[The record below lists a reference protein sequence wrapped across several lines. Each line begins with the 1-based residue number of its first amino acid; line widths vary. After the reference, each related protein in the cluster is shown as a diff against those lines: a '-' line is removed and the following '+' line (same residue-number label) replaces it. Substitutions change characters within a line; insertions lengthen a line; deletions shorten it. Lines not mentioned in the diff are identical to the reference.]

1 MAAHLLVGVATISRS
16 DSECLHVATDYS
28 NRINITAQHVLVC
41 DSHVSGRV
49 LPAPPSSSIL
59 YTVHH
64 AATQPSDRA
73 CKLYLLKLF

>member
-41 DSHVSGRV
+41 DSHVSV
-49 LPAPPSSSIL
+49 CYQLLLAPV
-59 YTVHH
+59 YC
-64 AATQPSDRA
+64 TQYSGFITS
-73 CKLYLLKLF
+73 CKGKA